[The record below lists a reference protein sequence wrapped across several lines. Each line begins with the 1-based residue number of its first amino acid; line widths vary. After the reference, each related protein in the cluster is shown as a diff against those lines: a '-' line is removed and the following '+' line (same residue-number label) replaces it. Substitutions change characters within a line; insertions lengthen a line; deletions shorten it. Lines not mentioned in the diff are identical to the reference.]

1 MDRKYIQNEHIVD
14 RYLAGELTVREAR
27 DFEKFCLEHP
37 DFLNSLPIPV
47 RLKARLSRRP
57 LEESETG
64 MFPAIPSSATRA
76 ALDASDEG
84 FDADEEQE
92 KWERSSSSSGGGVS
106 RTVVIALGVALI
118 AAIGGL
124 IAYAMHA
131 SALSDQLKRAQREL
145 KVTEMQA
152 PASKQAYR
160 VKLAQ
165 SKPGGPT
172 LTLGWMQP
180 PQMLDLIVPVVEEPY
195 GTFQITID
203 KADGTR
209 VMQIHRIARD
219 SNKEI
224 RLGLNSSAFGPGDY
238 VLKFEGY
245 TWKGQLQPAGW
256 VVLGLE

>member
-37 DFLNSLPIPV
+37 DFLSSLPIPV

-76 ALDASDEG
+76 ALDANDDG

-92 KWERSSSSSGGGVS
+92 KWERSSSSSGGGVN
-106 RTVVIALGVALI
+106 RTVVLALGVALI

-131 SALSDQLKRAQREL
+131 NSLSDKLQKAQREL

-152 PASKQAYR
+152 PATKQAYR
-160 VKLAQ
+160 IRLSA

-172 LTLGWMQP
+172 LALGWMQP
-180 PQMLDLIVPVVEEPY
+180 PQMLDLIVPVGEEPY
-195 GTFQITID
+195 GTYQITID

-219 SNKEI
+219 SNKEL
-224 RLGLNSSAFGPGDY
+224 RFGLNSSAFGPGDY